1 MQFLGKSL
9 PLATG
14 IMPTAAAI
22 TGTALGAR
30 RGGVRGGL
38 KAGAAS
44 TAGGMLL
51 GNIIEGERR
60 RRNKAENERDTIE
73 Q

>member
-1 MQFLGKSL
+1 
-9 PLATG
+9 
-14 IMPTAAAI
+14 MPAAAAI
-22 TGTALGAR
+22 TLVLHTVHVAVV
-30 RGGVRGGL
+30 VRGGL
-38 KAGAAS
+38 IGGAAS
-44 TAGGMLL
+44 TAGAMLL

>member
-1 MQFLGKSL
+1 MEAK
-9 PLATG
+9 
-14 IMPTAAAI
+14 
-22 TGTALGAR
+22 

-44 TAGGMLL
+44 TAGAMLL